1 MNKDVKKIYFADVR
15 KEILKSI
22 ESPDR
27 ETFIGET
34 VILVDGFALSV
45 YQKKLTLSITLDGY
59 GIPMIMCVG
68 KKSGR
73 IYYFALKAL
82 INIDF

>member
-22 ESPDR
+22 ESHDR

-34 VILVDGFALSV
+34 VILVDGFAL
-45 YQKKLTLSITLDGY
+45 
-59 GIPMIMCVG
+59 
-68 KKSGR
+68 
-73 IYYFALKAL
+73 KAL